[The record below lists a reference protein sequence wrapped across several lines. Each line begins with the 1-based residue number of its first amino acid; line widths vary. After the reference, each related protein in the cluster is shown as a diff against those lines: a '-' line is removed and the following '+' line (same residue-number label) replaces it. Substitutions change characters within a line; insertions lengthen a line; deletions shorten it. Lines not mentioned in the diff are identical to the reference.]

1 MKLLKLLLLATATM
15 SILTACGGSDDDDL
29 DDRLNIADPK
39 LRFVHAVPAGPNVTL
54 YRNGN
59 AEADATDVG
68 YKYASQYY
76 DIGEGNSALELKTAD
91 GAISVGSNSFDAQRG
106 HKYTSVA
113 LIGDGKAD
121 VMLVDDPYNKGIT
134 SDNARVRVVN
144 AAFNA
149 QNVDVYLTDPG
160 VDLATQT
167 ARFAAVPYKTAK
179 PDSGSDSEEL
189 EGQTYQIRVTEAG
202 TQNVIFNATADLPAN
217 ADWLLLVVPA
227 DGIGALVPNNVKVLV
242 AKSDDDTKA
251 TLELTNTP

>member
-1 MKLLKLLLLATATM
+1 MKLLKLLLLATATV
-15 SILTACGGSDDDDL
+15 SVLSACGGSDDDL

-59 AEADATDVG
+59 VEADATDVG
-68 YKYASQYY
+68 YKYASKYY
-76 DIGEGNSALELKTAD
+76 DIGEGNAALDLKTVD
-91 GAISVGSNSFDAQRG
+91 GATTLGSNAFDAQRG

-121 VMLVDDPYNKGIT
+121 LLLIDDPYNKGIT

-167 ARFAAVPYKTAK
+167 ARFVAVPYKTAK
-179 PDSGSDSEEL
+179 PDSGSDSEEM
-189 EGQTYQIRVTEAG
+189 EGQTYQIRITEAG
-202 TQNVIFNATADLPAN
+202 TQNVIFSATTDLPAN

-242 AKSDDDTKA
+242 AKSDDDTK
-251 TLELTNTP
+251 TTMELSNTP